1 MLTYL
6 ADDEPLV
13 PVLLAQHAAAAAAA
27 AKEKEKEERRARSK
41 ARAGLRKTPCLGCV
55 RSALKGMSTGQCW
68 ETAGRG
74 ARCFR
79 CSQGHT
85 CVAVPAHLSALA
97 RRLVGVLVDPSS
109 SDTVKHNH
117 RVAMRIMLSL
127 EQGEDE
133 DDDDDNDDDDDEEPV
148 VRRRSA
154 RLGR

>member
-6 ADDEPLV
+6 ADDKPLV

-27 AKEKEKEERRARSK
+27 AKEKEKEEKRARSK

-68 ETAGRG
+68 ETAGHG

-97 RRLVGVLVDPSS
+97 RRLVGMLVDPSS

-117 RVAMRIMLSL
+117 RVAIRIMLSL
-127 EQGEDE
+127 KQGKDE
-133 DDDDDNDDDDDEEPV
+133 DDDNDNDNDDNKEPM